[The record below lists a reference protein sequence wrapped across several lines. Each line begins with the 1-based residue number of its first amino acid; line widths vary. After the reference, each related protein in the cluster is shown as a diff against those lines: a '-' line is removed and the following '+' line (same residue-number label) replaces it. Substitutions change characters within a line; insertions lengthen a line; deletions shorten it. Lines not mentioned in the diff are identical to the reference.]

1 MNLSAFDPAHWRRR
15 AEECRKVA
23 EQLDDAARPMMLEIV
38 QRYDWLAEAA
48 EKQHW
53 SPPLEK
59 SAPGDSS
66 PDDF

>member
-23 EQLDDAARPMMLEIV
+23 AQLDDAARPMMLEIA
-38 QRYDWLAEAA
+38 QTYERLAQAA

-53 SPPLEK
+53 SPPLRQ
-59 SAPGDSS
+59 STPRN
-66 PDDF
+66 